1 MIIMDVLESMLAEA
15 AALSTGSTSP
25 FDLEEAVTALTTAG
39 VITCTFFVLFKY
51 LKLFANIIVI
61 LSLVS

>member
-39 VITCTFFVLFKY
+39 VITCTFLY
-51 LKLFANIIVI
+51 LSI
-61 LSLVS
+61 

>member
-39 VITCTFFVLFKY
+39 VITCTFLVLKY

-61 LSLVS
+61 LSILS

>member
-39 VITCTFFVLFKY
+39 VITCTFFVIKY
-51 LKLFANIIVI
+51 HNGYEL
-61 LSLVS
+61 

>member
-39 VITCTFFVLFKY
+39 VITCTFFVLKY

-61 LSLVS
+61 LSILS